1 MNSQVNNQLTFKNSA
16 ASCPTT
22 FHTLKNLR
30 MSLLRYWTY
39 FSIGICCT
47 LASGQAQDAQGTSDK
62 IAYENHFEKAELD
75 KVPSEFLV
83 LDGGFA
89 VKQDGTNK
97 FLELPGAPLETF
109 GVLFGP
115 TLETDVEVTAKIRGT
130 GKGRRFPTFAIGLNG
145 VGGYRLQ
152 VSPAKKLLELF
163 KGDEVVATAPFE
175 NKLDSWFLLRLENR
189 KVSDGE
195 WTVSGNVWPEK
206 SAEPKESV
214 ITFSNKT
221 KPVAGRASIW
231 GSPYSGT
238 PIQFDELKV
247 SSLEAAK

>member
-1 MNSQVNNQLTFKNSA
+1 
-16 ASCPTT
+16 
-22 FHTLKNLR
+22 
-30 MSLLRYWTY
+30 MSLIKYWAY
-39 FSIGICCT
+39 VSVGIVCT
-47 LASGQAQDAQGTSDK
+47 FASGQAQDAETAAK
-62 IAYENHFEKAELD
+62 KAAYENDFEKADLD

-109 GVLFGP
+109 GLLFGP
-115 TLETDVEVTAKIRGT
+115 TLETDVSVNAKIRGT
-130 GKGRRFPTFAIGLNG
+130 GKGRRFPTFAIGMNG

-175 NKLDSWFLLRLENR
+175 SKLDSWFLLRLENR

-195 WTVSGNVWPEK
+195 WKVSGNVWREK
-206 SAEPKESV
+206 SVEPKDPA
-214 ITFSNKT
+214 ITFTEKT
-221 KPVAGRASIW
+221 KPTAGRASIW

-238 PIQFDELKV
+238 PIQFDDLKV
-247 SSLEAAK
+247 TSLPAK